1 MNWNDKLDKIQEIHN
16 LLVPEEEQPRS
27 YLHGKVPTSTAWPL
41 VLFAGGALSLWVS
54 LVSVTPWWNWAA
66 LWLSLAYY
74 VMGGLVMLYGTLPPL
89 LKIFL
94 NAHRDFLLSISEGQR
109 DRKDLIRKLL
119 QYDID
124 VLEYTLKNFMAAE
137 TGFESR
143 TGFLLGSIQP
153 VGMIAWIGGLVALYF
168 QISEKTPKLGDLH
181 IVLLGVLLGA
191 VLVAMPIKDA
201 IDSVRNR
208 RMLLENVLHLK
219 RSASQRT

>member
-1 MNWNDKLDKIQEIHN
+1 M
-16 LLVPEEEQPRS
+16 
-27 YLHGKVPTSTAWPL
+27 
-41 VLFAGGALSLWVS
+41 
-54 LVSVTPWWNWAA
+54 
-66 LWLSLAYY
+66 AYY